1 MTMTAEELSYKD
13 QVKELKDQIRIL
25 ELQLEGNIPDATFWL
40 YRKVHAQRA
49 ALDKLNH
56 RVVSQRFVLRT
67 LEELGRGLSREEYI
81 SARDRQPDNLK
92 ARIAETE

>member
-1 MTMTAEELSYKD
+1 MTMTADELKHKNEISELRD
-13 QVKELKDQIRIL
+13 QVRIL
-25 ELQLEGNIPDATFWL
+25 EAQLDGNIPDATFWL

-49 ALDKLNH
+49 ALDALNR

-81 SARDRQPDNLK
+81 SARDRQPENLK
-92 ARIAETE
+92 TRIDEME